1 MVNKMSPRELTSP
14 TPPNRPAD
22 VEIPRY
28 HMPESC
34 CGREIQNVLL
44 PDTILYLPQQR
55 VIPLPFLCQILSIPN
70 DQLIIIAKE
79 PTHLIRPDM
88 IDLRAGEPGPLAQ
101 PRVPDRLMRKVIR

>member
-1 MVNKMSPRELTSP
+1 
-14 TPPNRPAD
+14 
-22 VEIPRY
+22 
-28 HMPESC
+28 MPESC
-34 CGREIQNVLL
+34 CGREIQNVL
-44 PDTILYLPQQR
+44 PADTILYLPQQR